1 MLSESSEKTYNY
13 YLNCYKN
20 WCAKN
25 GLDEQV
31 SLDAYKDYL
40 QNIKRSD
47 AYIRNSIHV
56 ISKKKN
62 LPLLE
67 AFTSNKSTEK
77 FNTDEL
83 KLLKNVCKNNY
94 KSEEISL
101 LLLILLET
109 NLKMK
114 DALKLSKLDIHNI
127 LSKKETIKG
136 KKIPQEALYIFE
148 YLLSI
153 SLQKEAK
160 ESFFTKTYHCYLHK
174 FKTRQKDLFPNKPYR
189 SFNSIHLK

>member
-13 YLNCYKN
+13 YLKCYEHWCLKN
-20 WCAKN
+20 KM
-25 GLDEQV
+25 DEEN
-31 SLDAYKDYL
+31 SLDAYKNYL
-40 QNIKRSD
+40 KNIKRSD

-62 LPLLE
+62 VPLLE
-67 AFTSNKSTEK
+67 SFPSNKSKEK
-77 FNTDEL
+77 FSSDEL

-109 NLKMK
+109 HLKMK
-114 DALKLSKLDIHNI
+114 DVLKLSKLDIYNI
-127 LSKKETIKG
+127 LSKNETLKG
-136 KKIPQEALYIFE
+136 KKIPQDALYIFE

-153 SLQKEAK
+153 CLQKEAN
-160 ESFFTKTYHCYLHK
+160 ESFFKKTYHCYLHK

-189 SFNSIHLK
+189 TFNSIQ

>member
-13 YLNCYKN
+13 YLKCYEHWCSKN
-20 WCAKN
+20 KM
-25 GLDEQV
+25 DEEN
-31 SLDAYKDYL
+31 SLDAYKNYL
-40 QNIKRSD
+40 KKIKRSD

-56 ISKKKN
+56 ISKKKKI
-62 LPLLE
+62 PLLE
-67 AFTSNKSTEK
+67 SFPSNKSKEK
-77 FNTDEL
+77 FSSDEL

-109 NLKMK
+109 HLKMK
-114 DALKLSKLDIHNI
+114 DVLKLSKLDIHNI
-127 LSKKETIKG
+127 LSKNETLKG
-136 KKIPQEALYIFE
+136 KKIPQDALYIFE

-153 SLQKEAK
+153 CLQKEAN

-189 SFNSIHLK
+189 TFNSIQ